1 MSKTKKIIYG
11 ALGALFLL
19 NILYT
24 IFGNQVSTMRSEV
37 VEVKKIAEKIDGQN
51 NETSLTA
58 EIAALRVDQKAMQ
71 DRITELE
78 TMIRKLTSAEQNR
91 LQAEIELLS
100 KHVQGLNAK

>member
-1 MSKTKKIIYG
+1 MMQKTKKIIYI

-24 IFGNQVSTMRSEV
+24 VFGNQVSTMRSEV

-51 NETSLTA
+51 DAGLVTELN
-58 EIAALRVDQKAMQ
+58 ALRAEQKVMQ
-71 DRITELE
+71 NKIAELE
-78 TMIRKLTSAEQNR
+78 ATIQKLAQAERSR

-100 KHVQGLNAK
+100 KQVQSLGAK

>member
-24 IFGNQVSTMRSEV
+24 VFGNQVSTMRSEV
-37 VEVKKIAEKIDGQN
+37 VEVKKIADKIDGKN

-58 EIAALRVDQKAMQ
+58 EIAALRANQTAMQ
-71 DRITELE
+71 NKIAELE
-78 TMIRKLTSAEQNR
+78 ATIQKLASAERNR
-91 LQAEIELLS
+91 LHAEIELLS
-100 KHVQGLNAK
+100 NHVKGLNAK